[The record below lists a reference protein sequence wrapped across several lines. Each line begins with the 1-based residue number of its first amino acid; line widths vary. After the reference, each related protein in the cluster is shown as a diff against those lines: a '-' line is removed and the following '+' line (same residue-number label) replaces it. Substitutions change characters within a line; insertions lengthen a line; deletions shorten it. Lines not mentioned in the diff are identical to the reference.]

1 MTEENTAEATDT
13 DAVEADTN
21 EAEAQGSNYPSHDDA
36 SVEERVE
43 SSYISKDNETEE
55 MEAKQDGSNRNYEG
69 KVVSIAKARR
79 ESGEDI
85 SDKLKESGS
94 TTRSLDE
101 IVERNIEGQNVAWKE
116 LWYIVKG
123 FLNTGDREED
133 HEIYKVIARK
143 AKNGE
148 PLTFLLPGLFQFPYT
163 ASDFEKYSGL
173 DTVRIATRNPDEIH
187 DILGYAAEKTKR
199 GSILIGYS
207 DGELRARDYVK
218 RHGDGYISMFYGLE
232 SDKSHMERIM
242 DPNRVRYIDGDG
254 FLIRTLSPLARDFFA
269 APNAPLDKINGATHS
284 GLVHNP
290 YDIARVGSI
299 IRETSGIKYLNF
311 AQIGKPANDNMIK
324 PMGFNFQKAA

>member
-1 MTEENTAEATDT
+1 MSEKAAEAAEDV
-13 DAVEADTN
+13 AEADSI
-21 EAEAQGSNYPSHDDA
+21 EAEAQETEVSGRDSKAAAEDKGVEDSYKSEKDAEGSEGYH
-36 SVEERVE
+36 
-43 SSYISKDNETEE
+43 SSSLSSKDYKGNKTYNTKVANIK
-55 MEAKQDGSNRNYEG
+55 EAR
-69 KVVSIAKARR
+69 AKA
-79 ESGEDI
+79 SGSRDI

-199 GSILIGYS
+199 GSILMI
-207 DGELRARDYVK
+207 
-218 RHGDGYISMFYGLE
+218 
-232 SDKSHMERIM
+232 
-242 DPNRVRYIDGDG
+242 
-254 FLIRTLSPLARDFFA
+254 
-269 APNAPLDKINGATHS
+269 LD
-284 GLVHNP
+284 
-290 YDIARVGSI
+290 
-299 IRETSGIKYLNF
+299 
-311 AQIGKPANDNMIK
+311 
-324 PMGFNFQKAA
+324 